1 MRSFISG
8 SFSARPTSMNTKRL
22 RLRIKRRVALCDKS
36 QSDLLNVVLGFLG
49 GGGFHA
55 QRANNLK
62 PLA

>member
-1 MRSFISG
+1 
-8 SFSARPTSMNTKRL
+8 MNTKRL